1 MRLIVLCVLPFA
13 GALTAGVLPGPRA
26 RRAGVVAVAR
36 LALLVGVALAHI
48 ALVAS
53 LWIAPEAPALGGW
66 LAADA
71 LGLIVLTLTSLL
83 FVLMA
88 IFAVGYLQRETPRG
102 GRFFVSA
109 MLGFLCATTVVSL
122 SQHLAMLWVGME
134 ATTLAVS
141 PLIYHRHDRRSL
153 EAVWKYLLIS
163 SVGIALAL
171 LGTFFLATAQGA
183 AAGRPLVLPDLIAN
197 ARVLHPAWL
206 RAAFIFLLVGFGT
219 KMGLAPMHTW
229 KPDTYGEAPSLVS
242 GLMAGA
248 LTSCAFLGVAR
259 ITEVVMAAGLGEF
272 AQPVLIGF
280 GLLSLVVAAAFVIGQ
295 SDVKRLLAYSS
306 VEHMGLL
313 VLGLGLGGVG
323 AYGSVL
329 HVLNNGLTKGWMFL
343 VVGNVVLA
351 SGSSLAAANRG
362 LLRRLPV
369 SGVLLV
375 LGLFAVTGS
384 PPFGTFLS
392 EFTILRAA
400 VNGGHAWIA
409 VAMLL
414 LLAVIFAGMAAMVL
428 EMALG
433 RPVPDARP
441 ERESGWLVVG
451 PVVLA
456 AAVLMLGVY
465 IPGPLHAALTSAAVA
480 LGGVAP

>member
-1 MRLIVLCVLPFA
+1 MRLLLLCVLPLVGGLVA
-13 GALTAGVLPGPRA
+13 GLISGGRE
-26 RRAGVVAVAR
+26 RVAVAR
-36 LALLVGVALAHI
+36 LVVLVGVALVHTAV
-48 ALVAS
+48 VAS
-53 LWIAPEAPALGGW
+53 LWVTPEPPMLGGW

-71 LGLIVLTLTSLL
+71 LGLIVLTLTSVL
-83 FVLMA
+83 FVLTA
-88 IFAVGYLQRETPRG
+88 FYTVGYLRRETPRG

-109 MLGFLCATTVVSL
+109 LLGFLAATTVVSL

-134 ATTLAVS
+134 ATTLAVA

-171 LGTFFLATAQGA
+171 LGTFFLASAQGDG
-183 AAGRPLVLPDLIAN
+183 AGRPLVLNDLLAH
-197 ARVLHPAWL
+197 ARMLHPAWL
-206 RAAFIFLLVGFGT
+206 RASFLFLLVGFGT

-229 KPDTYGEAPSLVS
+229 KPDTYGEAPSHVS

-259 ITEVVMAAGLGEF
+259 ITEVVMAAGLGAF
-272 AQPVLIGF
+272 ARPVLIGF
-280 GLLSLVVAAAFVIGQ
+280 GLLSLVVAAVFVIGQ

-329 HVLNNGLTKGWMFL
+329 HALNNGLTKGWMFL

-362 LLRRLPV
+362 MLRRLPV
-369 SGVLLV
+369 SGTLLV

-400 VNGGHAWIA
+400 VNGDHVWIA
-409 VAMLL
+409 VITLL
-414 LLAVIFAGMAAMVL
+414 LLAVIFIGMAALVL
-428 EMALG
+428 DMALG
-433 RPVPDARP
+433 PTEADADPV
-441 ERESGWLVVG
+441 RESGWLLVG
-451 PVVLA
+451 PLMLA

-465 IPGPLHAALTSAAVA
+465 IPGALRGTLVRAAVA

>member
-1 MRLIVLCVLPFA
+1 MRLLLLCVLPLV
-13 GALTAGVLPGPRA
+13 GGLVSGLLPGGRG
-26 RRAGVVAVAR
+26 RRVAVAR
-36 LALLVGVALAHI
+36 LAVLVGVAFVHTAV
-48 ALVAS
+48 VAS
-53 LWIAPEAPALGGW
+53 LWVAPEPPMLGGW

-71 LGLIVLTLTSLL
+71 LGLIVLTLTSAL
-83 FVLMA
+83 FVLTA
-88 IFAVGYLQRETPRG
+88 FYTVGYLQRETPRG

-109 MLGFLCATTVVSL
+109 MLGFLAATTVVSL

-134 ATTLAVS
+134 ATTLAVA

-171 LGTFFLATAQGA
+171 LGIFFLASAQGDG
-183 AAGRPLVLPDLIAN
+183 AGRPLVLTDLIAH
-197 ARVLHPAWL
+197 ARMLHPAWL
-206 RAAFIFLLVGFGT
+206 RAAFLFLLVGFGT

-259 ITEVVMAAGLGEF
+259 ITAVVMAAGLGEF

-280 GLLSLVVAAAFVIGQ
+280 GVLSLVVAAAFVIGQ
-295 SDVKRLLAYSS
+295 NDVKRLLAYSS

-323 AYGSVL
+323 VYGSVL
-329 HVLNNGLTKGWMFL
+329 HILNNGLTKGWMFL
-343 VVGNVVLA
+343 VVGNIVLA
-351 SGSSLAAANRG
+351 SGNSGVAANRG

-369 SGVLLV
+369 SGTLFV

-400 VNGGHAWIA
+400 VNGGHVWIA
-409 VAMLL
+409 VITLL
-414 LLAVIFAGMAAMVL
+414 LLAVIFIGMAALVL

-433 RPVPDARP
+433 SPEPDVDPV
-441 ERESGWLVVG
+441 RESGWLVVG
-451 PVVLA
+451 PVVLTA
-456 AAVLMLGVY
+456 VVLMLGVY
-465 IPGPLHAALTSAAVA
+465 IPGPLHDTLARAAVA
-480 LGGVAP
+480 LGGTAP